1 MSKKLTKE
9 LIIQKIR
16 SDNFKNLKNLNLWGT
31 NLEDISLLT
40 QLPNLEI
47 ISLSVNKIRT
57 LKPFSYL
64 PKLRELYLRKNMIAD
79 LNEIK
84 YLIENLNLRV
94 LWLSENPICEN
105 PNYRNIVISVL
116 PQINKLDDI
125 IITEEERINA
135 NKGIFFQMSQIKNN
149 NNNINLDN
157 NNFNN
162 NKDEKLSQK
171 NFYVNNNNSYYD
183 EFIVKTNKSY
193 DENINIDNHHS
204 QRKNHK
210 MKKINKK
217 NQYEESSSNSEF
229 EKENLMKY
237 ERKKNKNKRNNFD
250 DKEIRI
256 NNQIDDNKHYK
267 RIKRQNDY
275 YTEDYIKNYRND
287 KNYIRSNLR
296 YNNNLLH
303 CVLMLLDEL
312 NEDELDIVRR
322 KIKLKRNNNIIN

>member
-183 EFIVKTNKSY
+183 DF
-193 DENINIDNHHS
+193 NIDYHHS

-229 EKENLMKY
+229 EKENLIKY

-322 KIKLKRNNNIIN
+322 KIKLKRNNNYY